1 MESLPAE
8 EKGRKNGHNFVQD
21 GMGRARRVVT
31 HFGRQWNADRG
42 NGRPTTPDRE
52 RAADFSNT
60 TPHCDVCIKREEGV
74 APCRRLSVRHLH

>member
-42 NGRPTTPDRE
+42 NGRPTTPDRGP
-52 RAADFSNT
+52 RISL
-60 TPHCDVCIKREEGV
+60 I
-74 APCRRLSVRHLH
+74 RRPTVMSA